1 MMAKKLNVELINI
14 SDYYFK
20 IESNDSQKEDILK
33 LRIDRTYFLIEEQ
46 NMQEIWAIFKDAQNK

>member
-20 IESNDSQKEDILK
+20 IESNDSQKEDLLK